1 MTRNLRS
8 GSGWSLIDASQNCG
22 QPGAYDVGTLL
33 GVATSSVWLVT
44 LRAAERWVP
53 TRHVWGRVRDRR
65 REGHVLVEH
74 ADGSSHM
81 DNDDLE
87 LITNPGL
94 AAVVNV
100 GTELAEVLVVSL

>member
-1 MTRNLRS
+1 MNLRS
-8 GSGWSLIDASQNCG
+8 GSGWSLIDASQFAG

-33 GVATSSVWLVT
+33 GVTTGSVWLVI
-44 LRAAERWVP
+44 LPAAERWVP
-53 TRHVWGRVRDRR
+53 DDYTLGEESGIVR

-74 ADGSSHM
+74 ADGSSHTL
-81 DNDDLE
+81 NDDLE